1 MKSRYSYG
9 FQKCS
14 LIVNRYQY
22 LPGRER
28 PTGEVDIGEAS
39 GREDD
44 GAADV
49 LTDNAVKE
57 LTLLVIGVATVE
69 EVAVVAVAVEEA
81 VAVVAAAVAV
91 AAVAVVA
98 VAVAAVDTAL
108 VDAAEDQITKRQQ

>member
-9 FQKCS
+9 FHKGS
-14 LIVNRYQY
+14 LIVNKYQN
-22 LPGRER
+22 LPVEYRT
-28 PTGEVDIGEAS
+28 TGEVNIGVAS

-44 GAADV
+44 GIADI
-49 LTDNAVKE
+49 LTDDAVKE
-57 LTLLVIGVATVE
+57 LTLLGIGVATVE

-91 AAVAVVA
+91 AVA
-98 VAVAAVDTAL
+98 AVAAVDTAL